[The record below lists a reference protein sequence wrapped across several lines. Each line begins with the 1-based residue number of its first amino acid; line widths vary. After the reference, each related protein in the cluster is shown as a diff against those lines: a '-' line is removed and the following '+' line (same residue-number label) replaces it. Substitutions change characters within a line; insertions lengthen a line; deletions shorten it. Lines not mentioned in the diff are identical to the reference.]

1 MEFLAGLHP
10 RIVHFPI
17 AFFTLYF
24 FFEMFGIILKKDFLL
39 KAAFIILIAGVITA
53 LGAVLTGN
61 QAHAAAKL
69 IANEDVNLFN
79 PLIDSSLAEHE
90 QYATITLWYFTAV
103 LILRTYLL
111 VKKNFGDFSFSEKSN
126 WKYFFIALGLIGCY
140 LIYITGI
147 HGGNLVL
154 KHGIGTQLF
163 GK

>member
-24 FFEMFGIILKKDFLL
+24 FFETFGIILKKDFLL

-69 IANEDVNLFN
+69 IANENADLFN
-79 PLIDSSLAEHE
+79 RLIEEHE

-103 LILRTYLL
+103 LVLRTYLL
-111 VKKNFGDFSFSEKSN
+111 VKKKFWESIFSEKSN

-147 HGGNLVL
+147 YGGNLVFR
-154 KHGIGTQLF
+154 HGIGTQLF